1 MGEALMFDFW
11 GEVPSSLPLWK
22 QTPRLSLG
30 RVSGARTLFPT
41 QLQPAALEKDLPSSP
56 MG

>member
-22 QTPRLSLG
+22 QIPRLSLG

-41 QLQPAALEKDLPSSP
+41 QLQPAALEKDLSSSP